1 MDMGQGE
8 VSTWARKLVMEDL
21 VWMGSDAKS
30 MFRMN
35 RFWPTFVGAKIQ
47 GDKETARGSLPVLL
61 WPEQRQY
68 LDTVGGIGVK
78 GTAPRLDGP
87 SSADSAANDGSN
99 KSTRRKRKRE
109 EENVGAVDAAD
120 AAIEAAS
127 SGANNTSPYT
137 NAETLVAGLKPIV
150 RGYTNPAHKRRRG
163 LALGFSSIA
172 GALGGIM
179 SFSGKTVRSLVSTV
193 GLGGLLPKQPL
204 LSHEEQRCAVFK
216 DLQDKGFFIGPA
228 DVYGGDYNIYQ
239 GDPSNSHSMATIRV
253 VYNGKVSGRDMLG
266 FSRVQ
271 NQVAKSAVFAFVTPD
286 AKDPICYTV
295 INFQS
300 VSDRI

>member
-1 MDMGQGE
+1 M
-8 VSTWARKLVMEDL
+8 STWARKLVMEDL
-21 VWMGSDAKS
+21 VWMGSDVKS

-47 GDKETARGSLPVLL
+47 GDKETDRGSLPVLL

-68 LDTVGGIGVK
+68 LDKVGGIGVK

-87 SSADSAANDGSN
+87 SSAASVTDDASN
-99 KSTRRKRKRE
+99 KSSRKKRKRE
-109 EENVGAVDAAD
+109 EEDVDVAD

-127 SGANNTSPYT
+127 SGANNSSPYT
-137 NAETLVAGLKPIV
+137 NTEKMIAAGSKPDV

-163 LALGFSSIA
+163 SALGFSSITS
-172 GALGGIM
+172 ALGGLL
-179 SFSGKTVRSLVSTV
+179 SFTRKTVLSLVSTV

-228 DVYGGDYNIYQ
+228 DVYGGDYNIYK

-253 VYNGKVSGRDMLG
+253 VYNGKVSGRDVLG

-286 AKDPICYTV
+286 AADPICYTV